1 MELTLTYVLSQVF
14 IIINYVLLMATYQ
27 VKNRK
32 TVLIFNC
39 VSMIA
44 EGLSYIFLSA
54 WSGLAMVF
62 VGIIRN
68 LIFMIDEKRNGK
80 SDRITKK
87 DIIILIVLYIIA
99 IISAIYTYEG
109 FWSLMSVFAT
119 MLFTYSV
126 WQKKTKIYKILG
138 IPVGI
143 VWIIYNIYI
152 VSLFGIILE
161 SLLLISAVIGIIREN
176 KMKKKIIIKVKDGEN
191 TLAERTHRK

>member
-27 VKNRK
+27 LKNRK

-44 EGLSYIFLSA
+44 EGLSYIFLSD

-87 DIIILIVLYIIA
+87 DIIILIVLYVIA

-126 WQKKTKIYKILG
+126 WQKKTKIYIILV
-138 IPVGI
+138 IPVGL

-161 SLLLISAVIGIIREN
+161 TLLLISAIIGIVREN
-176 KMKKKIIIKVKDGEN
+176 KEKKIGVKQ
-191 TLAERTHRK
+191 